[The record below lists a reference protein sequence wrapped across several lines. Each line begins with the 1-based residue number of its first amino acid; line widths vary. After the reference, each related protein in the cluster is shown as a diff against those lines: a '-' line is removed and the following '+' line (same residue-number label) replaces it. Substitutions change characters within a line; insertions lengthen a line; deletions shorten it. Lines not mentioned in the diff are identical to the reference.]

1 MKQDKGRRVVIM
13 DKSKYQEKCLMILEN
28 DNFKMLDHVQATNFT
43 ENEKQIITKRILMFI
58 AKWILCSQALWDN

>member
-58 AKWILCSQALWDN
+58 AKWILSWQALWDN

>member
-58 AKWILCSQALWDN
+58 TKWILSWQALWDN